1 MEESCEEVWAE
12 GLRFEWEDKWDS
24 PYKDA
29 LNCSIR
35 THGGEFVSIKPP
47 ADKSQLTAFLSGL
60 RMYDST
66 NLTDGIF
73 TWMFYNTSENPTIR
87 FAASKVESEF
97 ELGTAHKVMG
107 LRLRAAKV
115 YGAGEL
121 KKESGTITY
130 NLESGSYMKPWKE
143 SREKKRYCM
152 PEEIETKVDTVF
164 LTLFPGAVKRE
175 GTFIS
180 KMRVSNELLEEYRAA
195 GFIVDVQP
203 DRVTC
208 RTRLR
213 GGRRRN
219 RRKTMKKQKDKKRMI
234 H

>member
-1 MEESCEEVWAE
+1 MESCDEVWSE

-29 LNCSIR
+29 LNCSVR
-35 THGGEFVSIKPP
+35 TQTGEFVSIKPP
-47 ADKSQLTAFLSGL
+47 ADITAFLAGL
-60 RMYDST
+60 RIYDSS
-66 NLTDGIF
+66 NLIDGIF
-73 TWMFYNTSENPTIR
+73 TWMFYNTSDNPAIR

-97 ELGTAHKVMG
+97 EVGTAHKVMG

-121 KKESGTITY
+121 KKEGTVITY

-143 SREKKRYCM
+143 AREKKRSCM
-152 PEEIETKVDTVF
+152 PEEIEAKVDSVF
-164 LTLFPGAVKRE
+164 LNLFPGAVKRE

-180 KMRVSNELLEEYRAA
+180 KMRVSTELLEEYRAA

-213 GGRRRN
+213 GGRRRY
-219 RRKTMKKQKDKKRMI
+219 RRKTMKKRRRN
-234 H
+234 